1 MQPDSEI
8 DQLQSSVAD
17 YTIAAV
23 IELKTLC
30 ILYWERQSWQTPF
43 QTTALSSTHLMYKHL
58 QIAQMMD
65 ITSTLLL

>member
-30 ILYWERQSWQTPF
+30 ILYW
-43 QTTALSSTHLMYKHL
+43 
-58 QIAQMMD
+58 
-65 ITSTLLL
+65 